1 MVATNTSPNVDNYY
15 VGKGVVS
22 VSEDEGATWRD
33 VGNVPEFE
41 WTPNIEK
48 LDHFSSRTGVRTK
61 DRSIVT
67 EKSATLRIVM
77 EEFTAENLTM
87 ILMGEAVGAGPI
99 TVDIM
104 SQSEKVLGVRFVGAN
119 DIGPKITLEFPRVS
133 FTPSGSFNPISD
145 EWGQIEVEG
154 EVQAVE
160 GVFGTAT
167 WAAT

>member
-61 DRSIVT
+61 DRSIIT

-104 SQSEKVLGVRFVGAN
+104 SQSEKVLGVRFVG
-119 DIGPKITLEFPRVS
+119 
-133 FTPSGSFNPISD
+133 
-145 EWGQIEVEG
+145 
-154 EVQAVE
+154 
-160 GVFGTAT
+160 
-167 WAAT
+167 

>member
-15 VGKGVVS
+15 VGKGIVS
-22 VSEDEGATWRD
+22 VSEDEGTTWRD

-41 WTPNIEK
+41 WEPNLEK

-61 DRSIVT
+61 DRSIIT

-77 EEFTAENLTM
+77 EEFSADNLSM
-87 ILMGEAVGAGPI
+87 ILMGEPAGAGPV
-99 TVDIM
+99 TMDIM
-104 SQSEKVLGVRFVGAN
+104 SQSEKVLAVRFVGTN

-133 FTPSGSFNPISD
+133 FTPSGSFSPISD

-160 GVFGTAT
+160 GVFGAAT
-167 WAAT
+167 WTAL